1 MAGQG
6 NKRANARLAAAQAL
20 YQMDVTGK
28 GINEILAE
36 FETHWIGQEIEGEQ
50 YRPAEV
56 AFFRDT
62 MAGVLADQVAID
74 QLIDNSLSD
83 GWPLKRIEAL
93 MRAILRAG
101 TYELKKRKDIPPRVS
116 IAEYVDVAS
125 AFFAREES
133 GMINAVLDVVGRKLR
148 ADEFDK
154 NGSSKGHSAHK

>member
-1 MAGQG
+1 MAVG
-6 NKRANARLAAAQAL
+6 NKRANARLAAVQAL

-28 GINEILAE
+28 GINEIIAE
-36 FETHWIGQEIEGEQ
+36 FETYWIGQEIEGEQ
-50 YRPAEV
+50 YRPAEL

-62 MAGVLADQVAID
+62 VSGVLKDQTAID
-74 QLIDNSLSD
+74 QMVDGALVE
-83 GWPLKRIEAL
+83 GWPLTRIEAL

-116 IAEYVDVAS
+116 ISEYVDVAS

-148 ADEFDK
+148 SDEFVK
-154 NGSSKGHSAHK
+154 